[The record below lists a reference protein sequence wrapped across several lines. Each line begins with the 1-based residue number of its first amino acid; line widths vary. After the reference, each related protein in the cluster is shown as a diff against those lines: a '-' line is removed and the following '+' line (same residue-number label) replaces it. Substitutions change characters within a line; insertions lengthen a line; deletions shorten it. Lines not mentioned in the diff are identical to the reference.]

1 MNFCSIEHV
10 YDDVLKKIP
19 FNVFGFMQPKI
30 AIFST
35 PNSDFNVIFTRFNP
49 LLPNGFRHHDHK
61 FEWTRE
67 EFKTWCMGIT
77 EKYPNYMFA
86 LLGVGEPP
94 TGYESVGH
102 VSQIALFVRKDIL
115 GKPLVEPL
123 KKEHPPACE
132 TPYKTFHSVDYP
144 FSVDTRTQEE
154 KIWAK
159 VEFELNR
166 CANDEDNYD
175 TDKFVYKIPID
186 QLVRQLE
193 SMGATKEI
201 LHKLLRQHN
210 KLVENDFVIIE
221 DDNDSGSNEDRL
233 EEEPE
238 SLNVPVSEPED
249 WDT

>member
-1 MNFCSIEHV
+1 
-10 YDDVLKKIP
+10 
-19 FNVFGFMQPKI
+19 
-30 AIFST
+30 
-35 PNSDFNVIFTRFNP
+35 
-49 LLPNGFRHHDHK
+49 
-61 FEWTRE
+61 
-67 EFKTWCMGIT
+67 
-77 EKYPNYMFA
+77 
-86 LLGVGEPP
+86 
-94 TGYESVGH
+94 
-102 VSQIALFVRKDIL
+102 
-115 GKPLVEPL
+115 
-123 KKEHPPACE
+123 
-132 TPYKTFHSVDYP
+132 VDYP